1 MYALV
6 LNITQP
12 DIHGFIGAPAVLQ
25 CGPVMRAE
33 ACAVSI
39 SYADVLLGP
48 KYAAEPAYDVGMW
61 A

>member
-1 MYALV
+1 MYAPV
-6 LNITQP
+6 LTSTQL
-12 DIHGFIGAPAVLQ
+12 DDHSFIGAPAVLQ
-25 CGPVMRAE
+25 CGPVMRVE
-33 ACAVSI
+33 ACAVSN